1 MMLLFLVCENGYNF
15 LSSFFFFLALV
26 TNLVCLDGK
35 NNFLSHNFSPNTV
48 SFPQE
53 GMWFPNKKPGR
64 DLCLSS

>member
-1 MMLLFLVCENGYNF
+1 MMLLFLICEMAIIF
-15 LSSFFFFLALV
+15 LSFIFFFLALF

-35 NNFLSHNFSPNTV
+35 NSFLSHNFSPNTV

-64 DLCLSS
+64 DLCSSS